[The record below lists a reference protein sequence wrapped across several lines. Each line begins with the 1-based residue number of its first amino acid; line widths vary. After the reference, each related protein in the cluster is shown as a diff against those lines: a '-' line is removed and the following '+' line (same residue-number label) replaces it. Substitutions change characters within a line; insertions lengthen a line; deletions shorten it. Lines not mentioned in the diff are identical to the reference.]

1 MENFN
6 ELAQYSPILIFVLVF
21 LFKHKIFVTPL
32 QLEKKLKQF
41 DDEIENKYVTR
52 RECGEYKRS
61 TEKGLEELLQAVN
74 DIRNYLPGF
83 GSNRNR

>member
-1 MENFN
+1 MIMENFN

-52 RECGEYKRS
+52 R
-61 TEKGLEELLQAVN
+61 
-74 DIRNYLPGF
+74 
-83 GSNRNR
+83 